1 MSSLPPLSLRPA
13 ARGDARGIAR
23 MSRDLV
29 ERGLRWSWRPER
41 VARHVGRAD
50 TLCVVAH
57 DAAGHLAGFAM
68 MQYLETSAHLLL
80 FAVAPAWRRSGLGR
94 ELVAWLE
101 ACARVAG
108 TFEVHLEVRASNH
121 GGRAFYSALGY
132 QEVALVP
139 GYYQGQESAVR
150 MIRNVSVLPE
160 SLLPP

>member
-1 MSSLPPLSLRPA
+1 MSQIRPLSLRLARWSEA
-13 ARGDARGIAR
+13 AAIAR
-23 MSRDLV
+23 MSRDLI
-29 ERGLRWSWRPER
+29 ERGLRWSWRTER
-41 VARHVGRAD
+41 VARHIARAD

-57 DAAGHLAGFAM
+57 DASGHLAGFAM

-80 FAVAPAWRRSGLGR
+80 FAVAPGWRRSGLGR

-101 ACARVAG
+101 SCAQVAG
-108 TFEVHLEVRASNH
+108 TFEIHLEVRASNT
-121 GGRAFYSALGY
+121 GGRAFYMAMGY

-139 GYYQGQESAVR
+139 GYYQGRESAVR